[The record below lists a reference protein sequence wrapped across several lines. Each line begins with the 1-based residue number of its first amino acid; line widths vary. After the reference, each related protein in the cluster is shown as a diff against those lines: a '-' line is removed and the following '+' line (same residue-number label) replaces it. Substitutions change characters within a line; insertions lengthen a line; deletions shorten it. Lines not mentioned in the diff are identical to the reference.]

1 MSEIIKKTSV
11 SLPVRLNISTPSWAK
26 QVGNQANH
34 HCHFREGMSV
44 LKIARNSSK
53 VRFSKEQYD
62 EAKYTLEHFQ
72 KLSSV
77 PVSMEIFREV
87 FKLVNAA
94 VVNSFSQE
102 VFNFKIKALY
112 SIFADYPACIFT
124 QETARK
130 IAKLNTFFPSG
141 KEIELVL
148 NQAKNELDSEIEN
161 LKAIVGYG
169 VHANE
174 EQIELQEKRRQYL
187 QDKVDQERQIRINRL
202 NAITKPIDDLNQT
215 IKEAVENYMP
225 ENYQNMDSQSLIIVF
240 NEQINIVQDEQI
252 KAILQEKIDALRS
265 KQKQI
270 EDLKKLGVV
279 VLPIKQRA
287 AV

>member
-11 SLPVRLNISTPSWAK
+11 SIPVRLNISTPSWAK
-26 QVGNQANH
+26 QVGNQESYN
-34 HCHFREGMSV
+34 CYSREGMSD
-44 LKIARNSSK
+44 LKIARTSSK
-53 VRFSKEQYD
+53 VRISKEQYD
-62 EAKYTLEHFQ
+62 ETKSALEYFQ
-72 KLSSV
+72 KLSSI

-87 FKLVNAA
+87 FKLVNAV

-287 AV
+287 TA